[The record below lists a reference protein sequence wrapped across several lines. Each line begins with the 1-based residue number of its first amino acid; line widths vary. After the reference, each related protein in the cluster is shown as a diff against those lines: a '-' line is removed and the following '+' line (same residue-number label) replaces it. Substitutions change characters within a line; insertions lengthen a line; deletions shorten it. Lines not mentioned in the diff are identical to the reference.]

1 MPQISGFLASWRG
14 WAKIIVIVLHTVGG
28 ICMALG
34 DPISLVL
41 LTPAHL
47 CITTFVLFSVHPPLN
62 KEFYKAAFLTFMFGM
77 FIEIIG
83 VRTGHIFGEY
93 HYTSLLGPRVLG
105 VPIVIGTNW
114 LLLSYCFSA
123 LTLWWRPSLKL
134 FYQVIIGAILMVL
147 LDVIIEPFAVHYGLW
162 IWKGR
167 VLPSIVNYIA
177 WFVGG
182 CLVTAIWLR
191 FWQKT
196 ENLQKSS
203 SKLGE
208 TKRNVDLIEN
218 NDILLVTI
226 LSLVMF
232 FVLSLVGIVLG

>member
-14 WAKIIVIVLHTVGG
+14 WAIIIVIVLHIVGG
-28 ICMALG
+28 ICMAIG
-34 DPISLVL
+34 DPIGLVL

-47 CITTFVLFSVHPPLN
+47 CITTFMLFSVHPPLN
-62 KEFYKAAFLTFMFGM
+62 REFYKSAFLTFMFGM
-77 FIEIIG
+77 FIEIVG
-83 VRTGHIFGEY
+83 VQTGNIFGQY
-93 HYTSLLGPRVLG
+93 HYTSLLGPTILG

-123 LTLWWRPSLKL
+123 IVLWWLPSLKKI
-134 FYQVIIGAILMVL
+134 YQVILGAVLMVL

-167 VLPSIVNYIA
+167 VLPSIANYVA
-177 WFVGG
+177 WFFGG
-182 CLVTAIWLR
+182 CIVVTIWLR
-191 FWQKT
+191 FWQKANNVQNISPNST
-196 ENLQKSS
+196 ETEK
-203 SKLGE
+203 
-208 TKRNVDLIEN
+208 NVVLTAN

-232 FVLSLVGIVLG
+232 FVLSLVGIVLS